1 MNILESTA
9 HRLQASLIR
18 SLSHRSGRTLIVAV
32 SVFLI
37 GTGGLGLVKLQTTP
51 DNRIFYGAD
60 NRYFQDLLEFEN
72 SFSPND
78 NIALVLH
85 SESDDLQSLLKA
97 TGWLTNQSWRVRGT
111 IRVDSLTNLSVPV
124 GTEGSIELSPLVEH
138 KCGNR
143 PQCLPEFFTS
153 LADHK
158 VYGRLI
164 SDNHT
169 TSAVILTLIFP
180 RGSPDAI
187 QGIMN
192 DIALLRKDFN
202 ETFPS
207 FEILVTG
214 GAPMMAAFSEASTTD
229 LSRILPVSVIALLIA
244 LVLTLRN
251 ASFGLSVAAIGFAAT
266 VSTMGIFSLCGFVL
280 NSATSIAPLVIFAL
294 VITPGIHLTSRFEAL
309 ARSEPQQPRNQTA
322 IAATNATFQPVLIS
336 VLTSALGL
344 YSLGFADSP
353 PLREL
358 GIICGTGVLIGGALV
373 LTNLPIILSALK
385 IRTHRLAFI
394 DRVYGL
400 AQRLANYS
408 IRSQRVSAGII
419 ILFLIGAAGIARI
432 SVDDDFVR
440 FFPEE
445 NDFRRD
451 TDRIAKL
458 LFSPHH
464 LEVVIEAE
472 EHNTILTPKAFALLL
487 ELEDSIRN
495 MGKVASV
502 YGIGTLLDPVR
513 EALSEEKSLAELS
526 PEELSQLFF
535 AYEISLPQGQNNTEF
550 LSADHRATRIS
561 VFLNDVSTNEIKKV
575 QREIEALGPPRNEG
589 FSITVTG
596 ESIPVAHLTSINI
609 RSMIIGIGGSVL
621 GIALTFYLFQRIQ
634 GISWLLFLSIGIP
647 LLAGFGL
654 WGWVFGE
661 IGIAAVAIIS
671 LTLGVIVDDTA
682 HFLSECQRFTQR
694 PTVNSHY
701 RLIKQAVDVT
711 TPGIVATSIVLSVAM
726 GLLAFSGFEVN
737 RTFGIV
743 SSMIIALALVF
754 TLFALPRLIYVS
766 LTRRYTA
773 GQKGI
778 QGGL

>member
-1 MNILESTA
+1 MNILESA
-9 HRLQASLIR
+9 AQRLRAFLIR
-18 SLSHRSGRTLIVAV
+18 SLSHRSSRTLIVAA
-32 SVFLI
+32 SLFLI
-37 GTGGLGLVKLQTTP
+37 GIGGLGLVELRTTP
-51 DNRIFYGAD
+51 DNRIFYGA
-60 NRYFQDLLEFEN
+60 NNPYFQDLLAFEN

-78 NIALVLH
+78 NIALVIH
-85 SESDDLQSLLKA
+85 SKSDDLQSLLKA
-97 TGWLTNQSWRVRGT
+97 TDWITNQSWTVRGT

-124 GTEGSIELSPLVEH
+124 GTEGSIELSPLVEQ
-138 KCGNR
+138 KCGDR
-143 PQCLPEFFTS
+143 PTCLPEFFTS

-164 SDNHT
+164 SDDHT

-207 FEILVTG
+207 FEILITG

-229 LSRILPVSVIALLIA
+229 LSRILPVSIMALLFA

-251 ASFGLSVAAIGFAAT
+251 VGFGLSVAAIGFAAT
-266 VSTMGIFSLCGFVL
+266 VSTIGIFSLCGLVL
-280 NSATSIAPLVIFAL
+280 NSATSVAPLVIFAL
-294 VITPGIHLTSRFEAL
+294 VITPGIHLTSRFEAI
-309 ARSEPQQPRNQTA
+309 AKSETKQQRHQTA
-322 IAATNATFQPVLIS
+322 IAATNATFRPILIS
-336 VLTSALGL
+336 VLTSASGL
-344 YSLGFADSP
+344 FSLGFADSP

-358 GIICGTGVLIGGALV
+358 GIVCGTGVLIGGALV

-385 IRTHRLAFI
+385 IGTYRLAFI

-400 AQRLANYS
+400 AQRVAKYS
-408 IRSQRVSAGII
+408 ISSQRLSATII
-419 ILFLIGAAGIARI
+419 TLFLLAAAGITRI

-445 NDFRRD
+445 NDFRRN
-451 TDRIAKL
+451 TDRIAQL

-472 EHNTILTPKAFALLL
+472 DKNTILTPKTFAHLV

-495 MGKVASV
+495 MGAVASA
-502 YGIGTLLDPVR
+502 YGIATLLDPVR

-526 PEELSQLFF
+526 PAELSQLFLT
-535 AYEISLPQGQNNTEF
+535 YEISLPQGQSNTEF

-561 VFLNDVSTNEIKKV
+561 VFLNEVSTNQVIEL
-575 QREIEALGPPRNEG
+575 QREIEALGSPQDEG

-609 RSMIIGIGGSVL
+609 RSMIIGICGSVL
-621 GIALTFYLFQRIQ
+621 GISLTFYLLQRIQ
-634 GISWLLFLSIGIP
+634 GMSWLLFLSIGIP

-661 IGIAAVAIIS
+661 IGIAAVAVIS

-682 HFLSECQRFTQR
+682 HVLSECQRVTEG
-694 PTVNSHY
+694 PTVSSGY
-701 RLIKQAVDVT
+701 KSIEQAVEVT
-711 TPGIVATSIVLSVAM
+711 TPGILATSIVLSVAM

-754 TLFALPRLIYVS
+754 TLFTLPRLIYVS
-766 LTRRYTA
+766 LSGEHTA